1 MKLSIPLQLKSLAN
15 ARMHWRAMAKIK
27 RYQKDVVA
35 ANLVGKELPP
45 LPATVTLTRI
55 GKRKM
60 DDDNLA
66 YSFKQV
72 RDQIARTYGVDDGS
86 DKYKWVYCQRLGQAY
101 AIEIEIGAMP

>member
-1 MKLSIPLQLKSLAN
+1 MKLSIPFKLQSLAN
-15 ARMHWRAMAKIK
+15 ARMHWRQLAKVK
-27 RYQKDVVA
+27 RYQKDVIA
-35 ANLVGKELPP
+35 ANLVGKVLPP
-45 LPATVTLTRI
+45 LPATITLTRI

-86 DKYKWVYCQRLGQAY
+86 DLYSWRYAQRLGQAY
-101 AIEIEIGAMP
+101 AIEIEIG